1 MLRRTFCLAVAAALI
16 ATAGCGGDA
25 GDAAFKDR
33 IAAMNAYAE
42 AMEKGES
49 DAKVK
54 ELGEQLGAAEQKY
67 HSLKLSDAEKKKL
80 DEKYKEEFLKAGL
93 RMGAARAKQPGGSN
107 LTGLAPPGVSGGVSP
122 SKK

>member
-1 MLRRTFCLAVAAALI
+1 MLRRTFCLTAAAALL

-67 HSLKLSDAEKKKL
+67 VNLKLSDGEKKKL
-80 DEKYKEEFLKAGL
+80 EAKYKDEFQIAGQ
-93 RMGAARAKQPGGSN
+93 RMTAAMKKSGAFTMP
-107 LTGLAPPGVSGGVSP
+107 TPPGVGGGAP
-122 SKK
+122 PPKK